1 MTTGPGLA
9 MTESAQDAFK
19 RLLRDVVAPELRR
32 HGLKG
37 SGSVYVLPD
46 ATSWAQVGF
55 QKSTSSTSDVVKFT
69 INLKVT
75 DKEYWDEQRRDHSP
89 MKDTPP
95 PGVDR
100 TTWDAERLARS
111 AYPTRPAAN
120 IFGDGQVE
128 RIGRLI
134 PGVEGD
140 HWWSL
145 TVDDAEPVVDDA
157 RRALVAYGLPWLR
170 RALDVADGNER
181 STSPGT
187 GGGSER

>member
-1 MTTGPGLA
+1 
-9 MTESAQDAFK
+9 MTESAQSAFK
-19 RLLRDVVAPELRR
+19 RLLRDVAAPELRR
-32 HGLKG
+32 QGLKG
-37 SGSVYVLPD
+37 SGSAYVLPH
-46 ATSWAQVGF
+46 AASWAQVGF

-75 DKEYWDEQRRDHSP
+75 DKDHWDERRRDHSP

-120 IFGDGQVE
+120 LFGDGQVE

-134 PGVEGD
+134 PGIEGD

-145 TVDDAEPVVDDA
+145 TVDDAERVVADA
-157 RRALVAYGLPWLR
+157 CRALLIYGLPWLR
-170 RALDVADGNER
+170 RALAVTDGNQ
-181 STSPGT
+181 GT
-187 GGGSER
+187 TRPDGGFASER

>member
-1 MTTGPGLA
+1 
-9 MTESAQDAFK
+9 MTESAQNAFK

-32 HGLKG
+32 QGLKG

-46 ATSWAQVGF
+46 AASWAQVGF

-75 DKEYWDEQRRDHSP
+75 EKEYWDEQRRDHSP

-100 TTWDAERLARS
+100 TTWDANRLERS
-111 AYPTRPAAN
+111 AYPARPAAN
-120 IFGDGQVE
+120 TFGDGQVE

-134 PGVEGD
+134 PGIEAD

-145 TVDDAEPVVDDA
+145 TVDDAERVVDDA
-157 RRALVAYGLPWLR
+157 RRALLTYGLPWLR
-170 RALDVADGNER
+170 RALHVSDGSEPTTR
-181 STSPGT
+181 PGK